1 MPGCPVL
8 SLLPCVVLQG
18 ENCPQRESLLF
29 SGSEWLILPLGKP
42 QEALKASLSNRLE
55 TGTFLLTPTC
65 LPKPNCKFQ
74 NAQSQKDTFS
84 PWSCNLGN
92 VPKGQKSLSW
102 GANGAR

>member
-55 TGTFLLTPTC
+55 TEKAHFC
-65 LPKPNCKFQ
+65 
-74 NAQSQKDTFS
+74 
-84 PWSCNLGN
+84 
-92 VPKGQKSLSW
+92 
-102 GANGAR
+102 